1 MDINNDFY
9 MVKFNLEEDMS
20 RCNHGTPD
28 FVAPTTTIDKTMVWI
43 RFLGINLVFYD
54 ESSLLALAAM
64 VGSPFK
70 VDANTLDVKRGRFS
84 HANKHVIGKHVIGK
98 MWLLDHWYKVE

>member
-1 MDINNDFY
+1 MYSQIN
-9 MVKFNLEEDMS
+9 FNK
-20 RCNHGTPD
+20 NIYHGTPD

-64 VGSPFK
+64 VGSPF
-70 VDANTLDVKRGRFS
+70 
-84 HANKHVIGKHVIGK
+84 IGITSAGK
-98 MWLLDHWYKVE
+98 TTRSGVCRT